1 MINSYRLASQK
12 FDYPLHLGV
21 TEAGTPWRGTIKSAI
36 GLGALLSEGIGDT
49 IRVSLTGDPVE
60 EIKVGREILKNFG
73 QIKKGI
79 EFISCPTCGRTQID
93 LINIAKEVEN
103 RLENCNKSIK
113 VAVMGCVVNGPGEAK
128 DADIGIAGGIGE
140 GLIFRKGKIVK
151 KVKEEDLVEELIK
164 IIETL

>member
-73 QIKKGI
+73 QIKEGI